1 MKYYRIK
8 QGKEIR
14 HTPKF
19 IWLDKSPFSY
29 NISNEE
35 FALLEN
41 TYVAY
46 FDYEENME
54 FPDILEHPS
63 FLVSEVVRHV
73 FQMYVEDITF
83 KGIQL
88 YPTVK
93 EKRVSPYY
101 WIPGIPEYVCLSQE
115 SEFNSNGTIKNM
127 VLDSR
132 NIPNTDVFKIAG
144 ILENRIV
151 VSLPVVES
159 ILRRSTYGAEFEEV
173 RIK

>member
-14 HTPKF
+14 HTPEV
-19 IWLDKSPFSY
+19 IWLDKCPFSY

-35 FALLEN
+35 FTLLDS

-46 FDYEENME
+46 FDYQENME

-63 FLVSEVVRHV
+63 FLISDMVKHV
-73 FQMYVEDITF
+73 FQMYVDDITF
-83 KGIQL
+83 KGLQL

-101 WIPGIPEYVCLSQE
+101 WIPSIPEYV
-115 SEFNSNGTIKNM
+115 NNRNYYKKNKWYNKKYG
-127 VLDSR
+127 SR
-132 NIPNTDVFKIAG
+132 
-144 ILENRIV
+144 
-151 VSLPVVES
+151 
-159 ILRRSTYGAEFEEV
+159 
-173 RIK
+173 